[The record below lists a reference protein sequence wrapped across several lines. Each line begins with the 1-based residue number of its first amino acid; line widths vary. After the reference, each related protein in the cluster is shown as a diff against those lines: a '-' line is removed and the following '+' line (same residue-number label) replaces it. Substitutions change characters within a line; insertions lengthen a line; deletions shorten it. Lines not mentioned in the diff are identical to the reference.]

1 MLRSSGSVML
11 PSRGT
16 GGARSASTLTPP
28 FGVALFVVAKVGNI
42 PFHVL
47 ARAIL
52 PFLRPLLIVQV
63 IVTYWPGLILF
74 LPRLFFD

>member
-1 MLRSSGSVML
+1 
-11 PSRGT
+11 
-16 GGARSASTLTPP
+16 
-28 FGVALFVVAKVGNI
+28 VGNI

-52 PFLRPLLIVQV
+52 PFLGPLIIVQV
-63 IVTYWPGLILF
+63 IVTYWPSLILF

>member
-1 MLRSSGSVML
+1 VIVVMNL
-11 PSRGT
+11 MIGI
-16 GGARSASTLTPP
+16 LTPP
-28 FGVALFVVAKVGNI
+28 FGVALFVVAKIGNI

-52 PFLRPLLIVQV
+52 PFLGPLIVVQA
-63 IVTYWPGLILF
+63 IVTLWPGLILF